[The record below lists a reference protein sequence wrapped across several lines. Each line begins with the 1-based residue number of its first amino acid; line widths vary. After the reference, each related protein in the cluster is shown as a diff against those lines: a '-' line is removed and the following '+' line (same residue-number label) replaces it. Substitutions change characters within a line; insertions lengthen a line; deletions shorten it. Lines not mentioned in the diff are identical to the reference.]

1 MGLKLAVSDKDYMCV
16 ESGRKISHGVEISD
30 RGFPHLIMHEIRT
43 PCIRILCPT
52 WTLVTDFGPLLVV
65 HSNKTCLMIYSL
77 LILTSGRMEIL
88 TLYAR

>member
-1 MGLKLAVSDKDYMCV
+1 MTVSDKDYMFV
-16 ESGRKISHGVEISD
+16 ESGRKLSHGVEISD
-30 RGFPHLIMHEIRT
+30 RDFPNLVMLKILTPGIRF
-43 PCIRILCPT
+43 LCPT
-52 WTLVTDFGPLLVV
+52 WTLMIGSDPLVVV